1 MQKKKKLNRYTVIS
15 VISLIV
21 FFVGWELIV
30 RLGLVD
36 PGKLSAPSSVIEL
49 FIEKLSS
56 EYPDGATIQANT
68 WASLRIVLEG
78 FAMACIIGIP
88 LGLLMG
94 FFEGAERFFR
104 PIFEMLRP
112 IPTLAWVPIVLL
124 IFGIG
129 DSGKVCIIFIGSMVS
144 LTINTWTGIR
154 GTKKVLLNVAQVGGA
169 SRAQMFFR
177 VGIPSAIPMIFTG
190 MRISL
195 GIAFA
200 TLVAAEMVAA
210 TIGLGY
216 MMNQG
221 RKLMDTDLIF
231 LGVVVIGIIGFLIN
245 YVMSILE
252 RNIAPWSTE
261 EPK

>member
-1 MQKKKKLNRYTVIS
+1 MQKKKHFSRYMLIS
-15 VISLIV
+15 ILSLAV
-21 FFVGWELIV
+21 FFVGWEMIV

-36 PGKLSAPSSVIEL
+36 PGKISAPTAVARL
-49 FIEKLSS
+49 FVEKLSS
-56 EYPDGATIQANT
+56 TYPDGATIQAHT
-68 WASLRIVLEG
+68 WASLRIVLKG
-78 FAMACIIGIP
+78 FLTACLVGIP

-129 DSGKVCIIFIGSMVS
+129 ESGKVCIIFIGAMVS
-144 LTINTWTGIR
+144 LTINTYTGIR

-169 SRAQMFFR
+169 SRGQMFFR
-177 VGIPSAIPMIFTG
+177 VGVPSAIPMIFTG
-190 MRISL
+190 LRISL

-221 RKLMDTDLIF
+221 RKLMITDLIF

-245 YVMSILE
+245 YLMGVLE
-252 RNIAPWSTE
+252 KHIAPWSTE
-261 EPK
+261 EQT

>member
-1 MQKKKKLNRYTVIS
+1 MQKKKKYSRYTLIS
-15 VISLIV
+15 VMSLVI
-21 FFVGWELIV
+21 FFAGWELIV
-30 RLGLVD
+30 RAGWVD
-36 PGKLSAPSSVIEL
+36 PGKISAPSAIVKL
-49 FIEKLSS
+49 FIEKLTST
-56 EYPDGATIQANT
+56 YPDGATIQANT
-68 WASLRIVLEG
+68 WASLSIVLKG
-78 FAMACIIGIP
+78 FLLACVIGIP
-88 LGLLMG
+88 LGLCMG

-124 IFGIG
+124 ICGIG
-129 DSGKVCIIFIGSMVS
+129 QSGKVVIIFIGSMVS

-154 GTKKVLLNVAQVGGA
+154 GTKKVLLNVAQYGGA
-169 SRAQMFFR
+169 SRMQMFFR

-190 MRISL
+190 LRISL

-221 RKLMDTDLIF
+221 RKLMITDLIF
-231 LGVVVIGIIGFLIN
+231 LGVAVIGVIGFLIN
-245 YVMSILE
+245 YLMGILE
-252 RNIAPWSTE
+252 KHVAPWAVE
-261 EPK
+261 DQK

>member
-1 MQKKKKLNRYTVIS
+1 MRKKISRYTVIS
-15 VISLIV
+15 MISLIV
-21 FFVGWELIV
+21 FFVGWEMIV
-30 RLGLVD
+30 QLGIVD
-36 PGKLSAPSSVIEL
+36 SGKISAPTSVIKL
-49 FIEKLSS
+49 FVEKLRST
-56 EYPDGATIQANT
+56 YPDGATIQQHT
-68 WASLRIVLEG
+68 WASVKIVLKG
-78 FAMACIIGIP
+78 FLMACIIGIP

-94 FFEGAERFFR
+94 FFESAERFFR
-104 PIFEMLRP
+104 PVFEILRP

-129 DSGKVCIIFIGSMVS
+129 ESGKVCIIFIGSMVS

-169 SRAQMFFR
+169 TRAQMFFR
-177 VGIPSAIPMIFTG
+177 VGVPSAIPMIFTG
-190 MRISL
+190 LRISL

-221 RKLMDTDLIF
+221 RKLMITDLIF
-231 LGVVVIGIIGFLIN
+231 LGVVVIGVIGFLIN
-245 YVMSILE
+245 CLMGILE
-252 RNIAPWSTE
+252 RNIAPWSVE
-261 EPK
+261 EQK

>member
-1 MQKKKKLNRYTVIS
+1 MKKKKISRYTIIS
-15 VISLIV
+15 AISLIV
-21 FFVGWELIV
+21 FFVGWEMIV
-30 RLGLVD
+30 RLGIAD
-36 PGKLSAPSSVIEL
+36 PGKISAPTSVIKL
-49 FIEKLSS
+49 FIEKLHST
-56 EYPDGATIQANT
+56 YPDGATIQQHT
-68 WASLRIVLEG
+68 WASLKIVLKG
-78 FAMACIIGIP
+78 FFMACLIGIP

-94 FFEGAERFFR
+94 FFEEAERFFR

-129 DSGKVCIIFIGSMVS
+129 ESGKVCIIFIGSMVS

-190 MRISL
+190 LRISL

-221 RKLMDTDLIF
+221 RKLMITDLIF
-231 LGVVVIGIIGFLIN
+231 LGVVVIGVIGFLIN
-245 YVMSILE
+245 CLMGLLE
-252 RNIAPWSTE
+252 RNVAPWSVE
-261 EPK
+261 EQK

>member
-1 MQKKKKLNRYTVIS
+1 M
-15 VISLIV
+15 
-21 FFVGWELIV
+21 
-30 RLGLVD
+30 
-36 PGKLSAPSSVIEL
+36 
-49 FIEKLSS
+49 
-56 EYPDGATIQANT
+56 
-68 WASLRIVLEG
+68 
-78 FAMACIIGIP
+78 
-88 LGLLMG
+88 
-94 FFEGAERFFR
+94 
-104 PIFEMLRP
+104 
-112 IPTLAWVPIVLL
+112 
-124 IFGIG
+124 
-129 DSGKVCIIFIGSMVS
+129 
-144 LTINTWTGIR
+144 
-154 GTKKVLLNVAQVGGA
+154 LLNVAQVGGA

-190 MRISL
+190 LRISL